1 MICRERDEARGTGI
15 LAPRTRTVAVSSEPP
30 QENHAVTVINS
41 NTNALLAQRSL
52 AQAERGA
59 TEAMEQLS
67 SGRRINSASDDAAG
81 LAISKQMTALI
92 SGMEQAVRNAND
104 GISLVQT
111 AEGALGQMSDIVQR
125 MRELAVQAATETN
138 SAEDRGY
145 LDTEFQQLRAELDRI
160 VDMTEFNGTNL
171 LDKSAQGGL
180 GVFTF
185 QIGVGEGQ
193 TIQLEIPDFD
203 TATSGGPLY
212 LGSANL
218 LSTDAAQQA
227 LSTMDDA
234 LSNVDSTRAA
244 MGSTIN
250 RLTFAIDT
258 LDNTRLNTEAS
269 RSAILDTDYAWAATE
284 LSRNQIL
291 QQAATAVLA
300 QANVSSQMVMRLLEG

>member
-1 MICRERDEARGTGI
+1 M
-15 LAPRTRTVAVSSEPP
+15 
-30 QENHAVTVINS
+30 TVINS

-218 LSTDAAQQA
+218 LSADAAQQA

>member
-1 MICRERDEARGTGI
+1 V
-15 LAPRTRTVAVSSEPP
+15 VASWRHKRALEQSAASPP
-30 QENHAVTVINS
+30 QENQVVTVINS

-59 TEAMEQLS
+59 TDAMEQLS

-218 LSTDAAQQA
+218 LSADAAQQA

>member
-1 MICRERDEARGTGI
+1 
-15 LAPRTRTVAVSSEPP
+15 
-30 QENHAVTVINS
+30 VTVINS

-59 TEAMEQLS
+59 TDAMEQLS
-67 SGRRINSASDDAAG
+67 SGRRINDASDDAAG

-92 SGMEQAVRNAND
+92 SGLEQAARNAND

-111 AEGALGQMSDIVQR
+111 AEGALGEMGDVVQR
-125 MRELAVQAATETN
+125 MRELAVQAATGSN

-145 LDTEFQQLRAELDRI
+145 LDTEFQQMRAELDRM
-160 VDMTEFNGTNL
+160 VSMSEFNGTRL
-171 LDKSAQGGL
+171 LDQSARGGL
-180 GVFTF
+180 GVFKF

-193 TIQLEIPDFD
+193 TIELQIPDFG
-203 TATSGGPLY
+203 TSAAGGPLE

-218 LSTDAAQQA
+218 LTADAAQQA
-227 LSTMDDA
+227 LGTMDDA
-234 LSNVDSTRAA
+234 LANLDTVRSE

-258 LDNTRLNTEAS
+258 LDNTRLNTEAA
-269 RSAILDTDYAWAATE
+269 RSTILDTDYARAATE

-300 QANVSSQMVMRLLEG
+300 QANVSSEMVMRLLEA

>member
-1 MICRERDEARGTGI
+1 M
-15 LAPRTRTVAVSSEPP
+15 
-30 QENHAVTVINS
+30 TVINS

-59 TEAMEQLS
+59 TDAMEQLS

-111 AEGALGQMSDIVQR
+111 AEGSLGQMSDIVQR

-160 VDMTEFNGTNL
+160 VDMAEFNGTNL

-193 TIQLEIPDFD
+193 VIQLEIPDFD
-203 TATSGGPLY
+203 TATAGGPLY

-234 LSNVDSTRAA
+234 LSNVDAARAG

>member
-1 MICRERDEARGTGI
+1 V
-15 LAPRTRTVAVSSEPP
+15 VASWRHKRALEQSAASPL
-30 QENHAVTVINS
+30 QENQAVTVINS

>member
-1 MICRERDEARGTGI
+1 
-15 LAPRTRTVAVSSEPP
+15 
-30 QENHAVTVINS
+30 
-41 NTNALLAQRSL
+41 
-52 AQAERGA
+52 
-59 TEAMEQLS
+59 
-67 SGRRINSASDDAAG
+67 
-81 LAISKQMTALI
+81 
-92 SGMEQAVRNAND
+92 
-104 GISLVQT
+104 
-111 AEGALGQMSDIVQR
+111 
-125 MRELAVQAATETN
+125 
-138 SAEDRGY
+138 
-145 LDTEFQQLRAELDRI
+145 
-160 VDMTEFNGTNL
+160 MTEFNGTNL

-180 GVFTF
+180 GVFSF

-193 TIQLEIPDFD
+193 VIQLEIPDFD
-203 TATSGGPLY
+203 TATTGGPLY

-234 LSNVDSTRAA
+234 LSNVDAVRAS

-284 LSRNQIL
+284 LGRNQIL

>member
-1 MICRERDEARGTGI
+1 
-15 LAPRTRTVAVSSEPP
+15 
-30 QENHAVTVINS
+30 VTVINS

-59 TEAMEQLS
+59 TDAMEQLS

>member
-1 MICRERDEARGTGI
+1 M
-15 LAPRTRTVAVSSEPP
+15 
-30 QENHAVTVINS
+30 TVINS

-59 TEAMEQLS
+59 TDAMEQLS

-218 LSTDAAQQA
+218 LSADAAQQA

>member
-1 MICRERDEARGTGI
+1 M
-15 LAPRTRTVAVSSEPP
+15 
-30 QENHAVTVINS
+30 TVINS

>member
-1 MICRERDEARGTGI
+1 M
-15 LAPRTRTVAVSSEPP
+15 
-30 QENHAVTVINS
+30 TVINS

-59 TEAMEQLS
+59 TDAMEQLS

-111 AEGALGQMSDIVQR
+111 AEGSLGEISDVVQR
-125 MRELAVQAATETN
+125 MRELAVQAATGTN
-138 SAEDRGY
+138 APEERGY
-145 LDTEFQQLRAELDRI
+145 LDTEFQQLRAEIDRI
-160 VDMTEFNGTNL
+160 VDMSEFNGTKL

-185 QIGVGEGQ
+185 QIGVGQGQ
-193 TIQLEIPDFD
+193 TIELQIPDFGTN
-203 TATSGGPLY
+203 TAGGPLA
-212 LGSANL
+212 LGGTNL
-218 LSTDAAQQA
+218 LTQDAAQQA
-227 LSTMDDA
+227 LDAMDDA
-234 LSNVDSTRAA
+234 LSNVDTVRSE

>member
-1 MICRERDEARGTGI
+1 M
-15 LAPRTRTVAVSSEPP
+15 
-30 QENHAVTVINS
+30 TVINS

-59 TEAMEQLS
+59 TDAMEQLS